1 VFCTS
6 NSLTKS
12 TGVARS
18 KSSVSGYFKLEC
30 AANFTKKKEEEKEE
44 EKN

>member
-30 AANFTKKKEEEKEE
+30 AANYTQKEEEEEE
-44 EKN
+44 EKH